1 MSNQPSTELPG
12 RERQLAQLR
21 NVQRLAGLIASAFVF
36 GPAATGKTAAVQ
48 LVFGLESIVDCNRAF
63 TLPLVLSAMAAILF
77 GPSSHIPDLASLAFA
92 CRLLSTPKVV
102 VFDGAEKL
110 RGLAENRVRLVS
122 ALLRL
127 PNVTCVFVAALPWR
141 QFQADAEESN
151 QINIYFNAYS
161 YAETR
166 VILERD
172 CPADED
178 DLAFYLRFV
187 DLTQSVLHRAC
198 RDLNELRHIVALLF
212 PKYKDPVIHGKC
224 TKDIKDSKLLYDAVQ
239 FYFKEVI
246 DKLYIRKVSSSEW
259 TQASTSVKPFSN
271 AQTLKALDTFDI
283 DLPYNTTYLLL
294 ASFIASYNPKG
305 LDVRFFARA
314 NEKRTR
320 KTGISMAK
328 KTSAKLRQQ
337 LVGPKPFPIERML
350 AIFYRIK
357 EDTSSTVDELESLV
371 DIQMQI
377 TSLVAKG
384 LLIRMSAAGRIEEV
398 KCKVNIGMETAF
410 ALAGRVRLIGYSWLD
425 LLCDLF
431 ATVVAVAVI
440 ARHIGWDFADTN
452 YMTVMSMFRSSLVA
466 STNIAI
472 MVTGAHWPD
481 SFWLNMAWAIQTYVL
496 CRCLNAEIVL
506 PEMKKTVTQL
516 ATPSSKNKAV
526 LANEVKKSSS
536 TSSGLLPM
544 DTGAIVHNHRSAS
557 THNLGNSQT
566 ALRTCPDISVLVR
579 NRSMLGKD

>member
-1 MSNQPSTELPG
+1 MILKVHVGFMNQLSDTSKNEQPAIHGASG
-12 RERQLAQLR
+12 RERQLSQLR

-48 LVFGLESIVDCNRAF
+48 LVFGRRALLTATGPLLCRLCF
-63 TLPLVLSAMAAILF
+63 RRQDGGNPLWPLVAHS
-77 GPSSHIPDLASLAFA
+77 DLASLAFA

-259 TQASTSVKPFSN
+259 TQASTSGCS
-271 AQTLKALDTFDI
+271 L
-283 DLPYNTTYLLL
+283 
-294 ASFIASYNPKG
+294 
-305 LDVRFFARA
+305 FARA

-320 KTGISMAK
+320 KTGISTAK

-371 DIQMQI
+371 
-377 TSLVAKG
+377 TF
-384 LLIRMSAAGRIEEV
+384 
-398 KCKVNIGMETAF
+398 KCK
-410 ALAGRVRLIGYSWLD
+410 
-425 LLCDLF
+425 
-431 ATVVAVAVI
+431 
-440 ARHIGWDFADTN
+440 
-452 YMTVMSMFRSSLVA
+452 
-466 STNIAI
+466 
-472 MVTGAHWPD
+472 
-481 SFWLNMAWAIQTYVL
+481 
-496 CRCLNAEIVL
+496 
-506 PEMKKTVTQL
+506 
-516 ATPSSKNKAV
+516 
-526 LANEVKKSSS
+526 
-536 TSSGLLPM
+536 
-544 DTGAIVHNHRSAS
+544 
-557 THNLGNSQT
+557 
-566 ALRTCPDISVLVR
+566 
-579 NRSMLGKD
+579 